1 MVDESKA
8 QRDRRVEAVM
18 GYLQAAF
25 PDATL
30 QVKAHDG
37 DLSWHIQVIRAHQ
50 GVHEVRIMRSFLD
63 DEDSNPDPV
72 AVLTLWGLAA
82 KMKLNGPRPVT
93 VGTRGLST

>member
-1 MVDESKA
+1 MDESKA
-8 QRDRRVEAVM
+8 KRDRRVEAVKR
-18 GYLQAAF
+18 YLQAAF

-50 GVHEVRIMRSFLD
+50 VVHEVRIMRSFLD

-82 KMKLNGPRPVT
+82 KMKSGPSSVT
-93 VGTRGLST
+93 VGTRGVST